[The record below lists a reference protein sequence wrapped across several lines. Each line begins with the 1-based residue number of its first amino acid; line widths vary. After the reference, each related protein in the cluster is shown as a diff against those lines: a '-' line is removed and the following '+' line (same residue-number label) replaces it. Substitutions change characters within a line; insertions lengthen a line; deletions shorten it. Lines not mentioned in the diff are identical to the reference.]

1 MASTPDILSKL
12 NVGSGMNNSDIISSL
27 VEAERAPALDRIEK
41 NETATENKISS
52 YGVLKSDIQGFRDI
66 VRTIKSS
73 NAASHIGSSS
83 NTTVANFSTSGTT
96 GSANIDASLVVSSLA
111 STHTLATG
119 AYANSGSTVGAGSL
133 VIDFGTWSTT
143 SSANDTFNANSN
155 SAVTVTTSASTTLP
169 HLRDSINNATDN
181 AEASILYNGSGY
193 VLVLKGKSG
202 AANEVRVTPSGDS
215 SSTLTNNYSYTTST
229 KNLTQTVDGTD
240 ASFSVD
246 GLSMT
251 RTSNSI
257 SDLYKGYTL
266 ELEATSS
273 SAVNISSTQNLSNI
287 TTLLNSFTDAYNAIY
302 LNISDM
308 TSTAFTETDSTG
320 PLSGDSLARTIQR
333 ELRAFSTKSISGYE
347 DGPYSMSLLG
357 IQTNRDGSLSLNS
370 NLLKNAFE
378 SNPKIVDAMFKDQ
391 LTSDNAEVEVT
402 TIGSSTLPGSY
413 AITKSGSNYLIDG
426 VNLSADGTKYTSGSG
441 NSSGMIINIASSD
454 VSSANIY
461 FGKSLMT
468 QVDTSLSN
476 FLAYNGDINNRITNL
491 SKKLGDFDDAKTLLD
506 ERMGRLTDRY
516 SLQFS
521 SMEQSIAGLKET
533 GNYLDQML
541 QSGRDK

>member
-155 SAVTVTTSASTTLP
+155 SAVTVTTSASTTLTQ
-169 HLRDSINNATDN
+169 LRDSINNATDN

-246 GLSMT
+246 GISMT

-308 TSTAFTETDSTG
+308 TSTAFTDTDSTG

-491 SKKLGDFDDAKTLLD
+491 SEKLSDFDDAKTLLD

-516 SLQFS
+516 ALQFS

-541 QSGRDK
+541 QSGQDK